1 MFGLSSF
8 SPPSP
13 GQVKLYGRTISAL
26 SVRHQSSVADL
37 DYKKKK
43 LYMEQSVQ
51 PDFLL
56 NYSTGRI
63 QTVKSGRVGKILPMW
78 PTMNLTSWEYPTH
91 IYPSQRVV
99 FFHWPVSVFR
109 KTTPLS
115 TNSAQT
121 HLQFPVTILSF

>member
-37 DYKKKK
+37 DYIKKK

-78 PTMNLTSWEYPTH
+78 PNANHEPYLMGISHPYIPFTEGRVLSLAG
-91 IYPSQRVV
+91 QRV
-99 FFHWPVSVFR
+99 
-109 KTTPLS
+109 
-115 TNSAQT
+115 
-121 HLQFPVTILSF
+121 